1 MVKIINIETTTQDQ
15 IQTELNTQI
24 IIENVPF
31 KILGIDINQTNVLE
45 IPHITA
51 TETIQII
58 EIDNI

>member
-1 MVKIINIETTTQDQ
+1 MVKIINIETTTQHQ

-24 IIENVPF
+24 IIENIPF